1 MSEANKTLIRRYQD
15 AYNSNK
21 LDVLDELLH
30 PDWTTNAWPD
40 GVPQSVESAKAF
52 YHVVQEMFADVDY
65 TTEDLIAEGDRVVQ
79 RWTFRA
85 NHVGEFL
92 GLPPSGK
99 TITAAGISIFRIAD
113 GKIIQHWAFADDLGF
128 LHQLGADIPAEWL
141 AVGHR
146 ST

>member
-1 MSEANKTLIRRYQD
+1 MSEANKELIRRYQD

-21 LDVLDELLH
+21 LEVLDELLH
-30 PDWTTNAWPD
+30 PDWKTNAWPD
-40 GVPQSVESAKAF
+40 GVPQSVDSAKAF
-52 YHVVQEMFADVDY
+52 YQAVQEMFSDVEY

-85 NHVGEFL
+85 THAGVFI

-113 GKIIQHWAFADDLGF
+113 GKIVEHWAFADDLGF

-141 AVGHR
+141 AIGHR

>member
-1 MSEANKTLIRRYQD
+1 MSEANKELIRRYQD

-30 PDWTTNAWPD
+30 PEWKTNAWPD
-40 GVPQSVESAKAF
+40 GVPQSVDSAKAF
-52 YHVVQEMFADVDY
+52 YQAIQEMFSDVEY

-85 NHVGEFL
+85 RHTGEFL
-92 GLPPSGK
+92 GLPPSGE
-99 TITAAGISIFRIAD
+99 TITAAGISIFEVAD
-113 GKIIQHWAFADDLGF
+113 GKIVRHWAFADDLGF

-141 AVGHR
+141 AIGHR

>member
-1 MSEANKTLIRRYQD
+1 MSEANKELIRRYQD

-30 PDWTTNAWPD
+30 PEWRTNAWPD
-40 GVPQSVESAKAF
+40 GVPQSLESAKAF
-52 YHVVQEMFADVDY
+52 YQAVQEVFSDVEY

-85 NHVGEFL
+85 RHAGEFL

-99 TITAAGISIFRIAD
+99 TITAAGISIFRIAE
-113 GKIIQHWAFADDLGF
+113 GKIVQHWAFADDLGF

-141 AVGHR
+141 AIGHR

>member
-1 MSEANKTLIRRYQD
+1 MSEANKELIRRYQD

-30 PDWTTNAWPD
+30 PEWRTNAWPD
-40 GVPQSVESAKAF
+40 GVPQSLESAKAF
-52 YHVVQEMFADVDY
+52 YQAVQEVFSDVEY

-85 NHVGEFL
+85 RHTGEFI

-99 TITAAGISIFRIAD
+99 TITAAGISIFEVAD
-113 GKIIQHWAFADDLGF
+113 GKIVRHWAFADDLGF
-128 LHQLGADIPAEWL
+128 FHQLGADVPAEWL
-141 AVGHR
+141 AFGHR